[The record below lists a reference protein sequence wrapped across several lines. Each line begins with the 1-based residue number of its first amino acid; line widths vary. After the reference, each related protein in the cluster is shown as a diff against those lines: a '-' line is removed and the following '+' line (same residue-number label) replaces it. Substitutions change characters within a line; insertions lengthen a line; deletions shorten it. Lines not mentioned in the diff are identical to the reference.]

1 MMKKMTKQLWED
13 INFSMGILV
22 KSNLGFVWDGRHT
35 IMIYD
40 IRTNK
45 LIAFDKMKIDSNNQT
60 TYNDFK
66 NFVSNYFKN

>member
-1 MMKKMTKQLWED
+1 MTKQLWED

-22 KSNLGFVWDGRHT
+22 KSNLGFVWDGRNT
-35 IMIYD
+35 VMIYD